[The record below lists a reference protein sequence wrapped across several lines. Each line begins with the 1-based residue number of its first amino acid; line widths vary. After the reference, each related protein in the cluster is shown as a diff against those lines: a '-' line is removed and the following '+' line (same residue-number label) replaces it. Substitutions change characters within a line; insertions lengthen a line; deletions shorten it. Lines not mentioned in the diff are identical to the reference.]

1 MTASLGMVFKKMK
14 NEKKPTA
21 AAVGFFYDVTFISFD
36 VADEACDSMTAALA
50 LVMTSAAAW
59 EADFRVCDAMCA
71 YRIVTLG
78 LL

>member
-1 MTASLGMVFKKMK
+1 MISKKMM

-21 AAVGFFYDVTFISFD
+21 AAVGFFYDATFMASD
-36 VADEACDSMTAALA
+36 VVEGACDSVTAALA

-59 EADFRVCDAMCA
+59 EADFSVWEAMWA
-71 YRIVTLG
+71 YRIVTVG